1 MLLLFSKMTREIK
14 QYVTELTAA
23 TEEKHAIL
31 AQLEVAA
38 QIQQGTLPNLAE
50 VNASLQAKKNDY
62 IIKAGMLSAKLVG
75 GDMYDCYL
83 LGSDKLLLFT
93 DGLNEAE
100 NNLHEFYGNERLQ
113 QVFLHARSPEE
124 IMEEISHFVADAP
137 PCDDKTYL
145 WIERV

>member
-1 MLLLFSKMTREIK
+1 M
-14 QYVTELTAA
+14 
-23 TEEKHAIL
+23 
-31 AQLEVAA
+31 
-38 QIQQGTLPNLAE
+38 AE

-100 NNLHEFYGNERLQ
+100 NNLHEFYGNEHLQ

-137 PCDDKTYL
+137 SDDKTYL